1 MFFSEMEAQKNL
13 NNIPFQ
19 EKSINIK
26 IIIIF
31 LPKRPH
37 WLSSLIFL
45 LFSLFSIW
53 EIKKIK

>member
-37 WLSSLIFL
+37 
-45 LFSLFSIW
+45 
-53 EIKKIK
+53 